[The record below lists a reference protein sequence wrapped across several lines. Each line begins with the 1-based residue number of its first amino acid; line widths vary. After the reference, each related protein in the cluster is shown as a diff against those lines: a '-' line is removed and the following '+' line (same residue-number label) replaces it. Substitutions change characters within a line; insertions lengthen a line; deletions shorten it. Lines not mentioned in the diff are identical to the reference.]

1 MQLTGKRF
9 NTKDAYAALK
19 PTVECEDLHGKYIWR
34 TAVPNKVKIFAWLY
48 FKDRL
53 SSRSN
58 LHRKHVVDVGCGPNH
73 TPARALDA
81 RAIMNRRTQRECH
94 SYVVKH
100 GEVYKQT
107 TKG

>member
-1 MQLTGKRF
+1 
-9 NTKDAYAALK
+9 
-19 PTVECEDLHGKYIWR
+19 
-34 TAVPNKVKIFAWLY
+34 VKIFGWLN

-53 SSRSN
+53 SSRFN

-73 TPARALDA
+73 TSARALDA
-81 RAIMNRRTQRECH
+81 RATTDQRTQRGCH